1 MKSQKSATDMTR
13 YAYSGITLEGSTSG
27 LVEART
33 KLEAQSALRA
43 QGIDVHR
50 LYRPKCYSEKK
61 FWTYLRSFQILLDQQ
76 LSVSDTLELLKL
88 QKIADFKSIS
98 EQLLGSLQDGLEF
111 SQAINITF
119 KNVPSNIISM
129 IELGSKQSGLVR
141 ACKIIIE
148 NRNAKNQIN
157 QEINKALAYPLI
169 ILVTSLI
176 VIVILFDTVL
186 PEFKNLVAKED
197 NLPSITQIIMNLSG
211 HGRSSVASLLWVSTL
226 VTAALILI
234 QKWRY
239 AVLMVHWL
247 TANLPILRNYTKQTS
262 KFQFLEN
269 LSLGLSLDASVKEAL
284 KFSANAVSNLVHQKK
299 LNEVE
304 KNLMD
309 GKSFS
314 ESLAESLLFNDL
326 ELAQINLAERSA
338 RLKTTIN
345 DIYILGSSHR
355 KNTITTLSQ
364 LFGPVAIIFLGGL
377 IFIVAFAVL
386 TPIMSLQL
394 SIGQ

>member
-1 MKSQKSATDMTR
+1 M
-13 YAYSGITLEGSTSG
+13 
-27 LVEART
+27 
-33 KLEAQSALRA
+33 
-43 QGIDVHR
+43 
-50 LYRPKCYSEKK
+50 
-61 FWTYLRSFQILLDQQ
+61 DQQ

-148 NRNAKNQIN
+148 NSNAKNQIN

-239 AVLMVHWL
+239 AVLKVHWL